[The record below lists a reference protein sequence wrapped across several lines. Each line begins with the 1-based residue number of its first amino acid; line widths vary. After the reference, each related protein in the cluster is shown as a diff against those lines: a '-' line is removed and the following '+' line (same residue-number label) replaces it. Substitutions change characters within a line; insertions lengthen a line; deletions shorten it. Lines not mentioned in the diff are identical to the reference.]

1 MVTPPNFNDNNPN
14 NTNMNNDVNQW
25 CQDNAQMQAD
35 KTTLNNALA
44 AMAADIGK
52 GKGDNTDGALML
64 LFTAV
69 LPGVLTYQQDSM
81 NMLADSQ
88 NISSDLRNFNNS
100 IQDDFN
106 AGGNI
111 TYPQAQDL
119 YNNVNDLN
127 TWAKF
132 LSTAQPGGWTTADA
146 PLSAA
151 NATEIE
157 NNTAGIENS
166 FEGNGGSG
174 NWNPS
179 TIQQDMANWFATPVT
194 ELPNGPNYVPTPSS
208 DPAGPAPEIKAIQGN
223 TQQINSAVSSQA
235 TTLNTQ
241 IQFFTGQYNQFVNVQ
256 SSLQKSQIS
265 QDNSFVSNQKTQ

>member
-1 MVTPPNFNDNNPN
+1 MVTPPQFSDNNPN
-14 NTNMNNDVNQW
+14 NTNMNNDVQQW
-25 CQDNAQMQAD
+25 CNDNEQLQAD

-44 AMAADIGK
+44 AMSKDIGQ
-52 GKGDNTDGALML
+52 GKNDNTDGALML

-106 AGGNI
+106 QGANI
-111 TYPQAQDL
+111 QQGDAANPGAQDL
-119 YNNVNDLN
+119 FNNVNDLN

-132 LSTAQPGGWTTADA
+132 LSQGQAGGWTAADA
-146 PLSAA
+146 PLSSA

-157 NNTAGIENS
+157 NNTDDIKTQFAGDGTTKWN
-166 FEGNGGSG
+166 EGE
-174 NWNPS
+174 
-179 TIQQDMANWFATPVT
+179 IQPDMAKWFATPPAT
-194 ELPNGPNYVPTPSS
+194 STTDPT
-208 DPAGPAPEIKAIQGN
+208 DPAKQIKEIQGD
-223 TQQINSAVSSQA
+223 TQQINSTVSSQA

-256 SSLQKSQIS
+256 SSLQKSHVS
-265 QDNSFVSNQKTQ
+265 QDNSFVNNQKTN

>member
-44 AMAADIGK
+44 AMAGDIGK

-100 IQDDFN
+100 IQNDFN
-106 AGGNI
+106 AGSAV
-111 TYPQAQDL
+111 TPAQAQDL
-119 YNNVNDLN
+119 FNNVNDLN

-132 LSTAQPGGWTTADA
+132 LSTGQSGGWTTADA

-157 NNTAGIENS
+157 NNTTGIKTA
-166 FEGNGGSG
+166 FEGNGGAA
-174 NWNPS
+174 NWN
-179 TIQQDMANWFATPVT
+179 TTNIKTDMQQWFATPIS
-194 ELPNGPNYVPTPSS
+194 ELPGPNQPTPPNPN
-208 DPAGPAPEIKAIQGN
+208 PAGPAPQIKAIQGD

-265 QDNSFVSNQKTQ
+265 QDNSFVNNQKSQ